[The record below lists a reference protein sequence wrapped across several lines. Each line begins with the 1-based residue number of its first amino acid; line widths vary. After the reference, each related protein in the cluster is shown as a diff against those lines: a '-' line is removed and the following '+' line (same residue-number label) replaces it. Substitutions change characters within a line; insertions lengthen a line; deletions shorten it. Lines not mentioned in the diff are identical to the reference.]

1 MTHEEIEAAAS
12 RGRTLNERLQQVWAD
27 AARKGTHL
35 PGEPTLASTLSSS
48 RPALREALIR
58 LEERGYIH
66 RRKGADTA
74 VNASLLGIPARF
86 DQRMETSALIAAMG
100 CSPRLDVL
108 DVSQARIT
116 IEEATEHDMPP
127 STQVYRVVK
136 RWSADD
142 VPVMLARD
150 AIPITERVEPGAF
163 DPQTTIVDLAE
174 TFTGERAGWEI
185 VWPAAEVLDSHT
197 AAAVDLSAGEPALAL
212 DISGVSPS
220 GSVCYW
226 TKELHLR
233 GFFRY
238 AMVRHAE
245 WR

>member
-1 MTHEEIEAAAS
+1 MA
-12 RGRTLNERLQQVWAD
+12 GQGQTLDQRLQEVWAD
-27 AARKGTHL
+27 AARRGAHL
-35 PGEPTLASTLSSS
+35 PGEPTLATVLSSS

-66 RRKGADTA
+66 RRKGADTT
-74 VNASLLGIPARF
+74 VNTSLLGIPARF

-108 DVSQARIT
+108 DVSQSRIS
-116 IEEATEHDMPP
+116 IEEATEHDLPP
-127 STQVYRVVK
+127 STEVYRVVK

-150 AIPITERVEPGAF
+150 AIPMTKRVEPETF

-174 TFTGERAGWEI
+174 TFMGERAGWEI
-185 VWPAAEVLDSHT
+185 VWPAADILDKST
-197 AAAVDLSAGEPALAL
+197 AQAVELPAGDPALAL

-226 TKELHLR
+226 TTELHLR

-238 AMVRHAE
+238 AMVRHAD

>member
-1 MTHEEIEAAAS
+1 MTPEEISAAA
-12 RGRTLNERLQQVWAD
+12 RGQTLDERLEKVWAD

-35 PGEPTLASTLSSS
+35 PGEPLLASALSSS
-48 RPALREALIR
+48 RPALREALVR

-66 RRKGADTA
+66 RRKGADTT
-74 VNASLLGIPARF
+74 VNTSLLGIPARF
-86 DQRMETSALIAAMG
+86 DQRMETSALITAMG
-100 CSPRLDVL
+100 CLPRLDVL
-108 DVSQARIT
+108 DVSQTRIT
-116 IEEATEHDMPP
+116 IEEATEHDLPP
-127 STQVYRVVK
+127 STEVYRVVK

-150 AIPITERVEPGAF
+150 AVPMTKRVEPEAF

-174 TFTGERAGWEI
+174 TFMGERAGWEI
-185 VWPAAEVLDSHT
+185 VWPAAEVLDSPV
-197 AAAVDLSAGEPALAL
+197 AQLVDLPSGDPALAL
-212 DISGVSPS
+212 DISGVSPG

-238 AMVRHAE
+238 AMVRRAD